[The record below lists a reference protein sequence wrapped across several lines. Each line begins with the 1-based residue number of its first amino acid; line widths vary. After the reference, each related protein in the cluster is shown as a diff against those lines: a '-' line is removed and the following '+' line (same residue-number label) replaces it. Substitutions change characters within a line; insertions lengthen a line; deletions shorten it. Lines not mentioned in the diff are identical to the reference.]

1 MTKRMD
7 ERKLILRL
15 VKMMPD
21 ELVLLSE
28 SERLDV
34 LIDVG
39 EAERTQLI
47 EFCARLLVTAADGRR
62 IKMQQLEKRYAD
74 QLINKDE

>member
-47 EFCARLLVTAADGRR
+47 EFCARLLVTAADGKR
-62 IKMQQLEKRYAD
+62 IKMQQLEKRHAD
-74 QLINKDE
+74 QLKS

>member
-7 ERKLILRL
+7 ERKLIMRL

-39 EAERTQLI
+39 ETERTQLI
-47 EFCARLLVTAADGRR
+47 EFCARLLVTAADGKR
-62 IKMQQLEKRYAD
+62 IKMQQLEERYAD
-74 QLINKDE
+74 QLQS

>member
-7 ERKLILRL
+7 ERKLIMRL

-21 ELVLLSE
+21 EIILMTE

-34 LIDVG
+34 LIDIG
-39 EAERTQLI
+39 ETERTQLI
-47 EFCARLLVTAADGRR
+47 EFCSRIIVTAADGKR
-62 IKMQQLEKRYAD
+62 IKMQQLEARYAD
-74 QLINKDE
+74 QFINKG

>member
-1 MTKRMD
+1 MTKRMG

-34 LIDVG
+34 LIDIG
-39 EAERTQLI
+39 ETERAQVI
-47 EFCARLLVTAADGRR
+47 EFCARLLVTAADGKR
-62 IKMQQLEKRYAD
+62 IKMQQLEARYAD
-74 QLINKDE
+74 QLKS

>member
-1 MTKRMD
+1 MAHRMD

-15 VKMMPD
+15 IKIMPD

-34 LIDVG
+34 LIDIG
-39 EAERTQLI
+39 EAERNQLI
-47 EFCARLLVTAADGRR
+47 LFCSNIITTAADGKR
-62 IKMQQLEKRYAD
+62 IKIAQLEKRYAD
-74 QLINKDE
+74 QLKS